1 MVWQNGQSGNPS
13 GLGPRPYRSALRI
26 EAAALENGGR
36 LPKVRKG
43 SLRDLAR
50 QARARNNTAALE
62 HIADVE
68 TSEKSNLPTRREFC
82 DHPLG
87 PVEKR
92 RAEWHRDFGKSLKRN
107 SYRVRLASITLAA
120 ALCAGS
126 TPCASQDGER
136 PSVRSVS
143 PPKVIRTYR
152 PRIADDFFK
161 QDAVCFERA
170 RIDKSGSILADGHN
184 LNLYGVVLVRRDKIC
199 TGPEGARWACGQRA
213 FIALRSLLEGKS
225 ITCRFKHVTVPPKAV
240 CWVGDSDVTHL
251 LLSQGWAEL
260 ADEVTEASYVEALA
274 SAQSKKAGIWG
285 DGPP

>member
-1 MVWQNGQSGNPS
+1 
-13 GLGPRPYRSALRI
+13 L
-26 EAAALENGGR
+26 
-36 LPKVRKG
+36 
-43 SLRDLAR
+43 
-50 QARARNNTAALE
+50 
-62 HIADVE
+62 
-68 TSEKSNLPTRREFC
+68 KSN
-82 DHPLG
+82 G
-87 PVEKR
+87 
-92 RAEWHRDFGKSLKRN
+92 
-107 SYRVRLASITLAA
+107 YRVRLASITLAA

-136 PSVRSVS
+136 PSVRNVS

-152 PRIADDFFK
+152 PRIGADFFK
-161 QDAVCFERA
+161 QDAVRFERA
-170 RIDKSGSILADGHN
+170 RVDMSGSILADGHN
-184 LNLYGVVLVRRDKIC
+184 LNLYGAVLVRRDKIC
-199 TGPEGARWACGQRA
+199 TTAEGRRWACGQRA

-285 DGPP
+285 AGPP